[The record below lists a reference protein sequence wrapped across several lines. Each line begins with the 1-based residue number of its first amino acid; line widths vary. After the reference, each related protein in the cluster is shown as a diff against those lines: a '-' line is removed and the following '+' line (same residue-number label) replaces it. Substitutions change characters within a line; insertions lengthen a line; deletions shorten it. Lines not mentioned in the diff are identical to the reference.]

1 MAIEQLPDGRWKVDI
16 EPVKGKRYRKT
27 VKTKAEALRFEA
39 TCRTKCIE
47 SRDWSPV
54 PKEVRRLLVLIAL
67 WFDLHG
73 HSLRDGLRRR
83 AKLDALA
90 KRLRNPVA
98 ARLDP
103 QDYAIDRRTRLDAG
117 TSAKTLNNELGYLR
131 AVFNEL
137 RSLGQIDFANPL
149 ELVKP
154 LRIQERELSW
164 LTTAQIAELMGS
176 IRSGCENPHVDLV
189 ATICLTTG
197 ARWSEAEN
205 LTPSAIR
212 GGVIT
217 FSGTK
222 SGKVRSVPIT
232 AELHQRITDHWQK
245 HGLFTGAIT
254 SFRRALARTSI
265 DLPKGQAS
273 HALRHSFASH
283 FIQNGGNIL
292 TLQKILGHSSLLMT
306 MRYAH
311 LSPDHL
317 SDAVRLGP
325 LAVFDSFPTLEA
337 IKKLNP

>member
-1 MAIEQLPDGRWKVDI
+1 MSIDQLPDGRWRVDI

-27 VKTKAEALRFEA
+27 LKTKAEALRFEA

-54 PKEVRRLLVLIAL
+54 PKESRSLLVLIAL

-73 HSLRDGLRRR
+73 HTLRDGLRRR
-83 AKLDALA
+83 SKLDALA
-90 KRLRNPVA
+90 KRLSNPVA

-103 QDYAIDRRTRLDAG
+103 QDYATDRRKRLDAG

-137 RSLGQIDFANPL
+137 RGLNQVNFSNPL

-164 LTTAQIAELMGS
+164 LTTDQIGELLDS
-176 IRSGCENPHVDLV
+176 IRSGCENPHVLPV
-189 ATICLTTG
+189 VLICLATG
-197 ARWSEAEN
+197 ARWSEAEK
-205 LTPSAIR
+205 LKPSALR
-212 GGVIT
+212 QGVIS

-222 SGKVRSVPIT
+222 SGKVRSVPISPD
-232 AELHQRITDHWQK
+232 LHQQIVRHWKK
-245 HGLFTGAIT
+245 HGLFTSAIT

-273 HALRHSFASH
+273 HALRHTFASH

-292 TLQKILGHSSLLMT
+292 TLQKILGHSSLAMT
-306 MRYAH
+306 MRYSH
-311 LSPDHL
+311 LAPEHL
-317 SDAVRLGP
+317 ADAVKFGP
-325 LAVFDSFPTLEA
+325 LAVFDTSSTLA
-337 IKKLNP
+337 PLKSKNP